1 MRRQRSADR
10 SVDVALAEF
19 NTLRAEIVSHLNAQA
34 AVVGLGLTALGVI
47 VGFTVKDG
55 GSERLLL
62 AIPPLTLLVVLLYTA
77 GSWRMALIGN
87 YIWTELWPYLTKR
100 VGDESLPSWEGKVAK
115 RQQPLKAI
123 PIAVIIDFP
132 AGAIF
137 IGAGIVALLSIGD
150 REILWL
156 GGWLAVGFA
165 IAVPVVVGLLVRKK
179 SRDGA
184 KALEGKA
191 RPPRTAAGP
200 RGCCRRD
207 P

>member
-1 MRRQRSADR
+1 VRRQETDR

-62 AIPPLTLLVVLLYTA
+62 AIPPLTLLVVLLHIA

-87 YIWTELWPYLTKR
+87 YIWTELWPYLAKR
-100 VGDESLPSWEGKVAK
+100 VGDKSLPSWEGKVAR

-123 PIAVIIDFP
+123 LIAVIIDFP

-137 IGAGIVALLSIGD
+137 ICASIGALLSIGD
-150 REILWL
+150 HEIFWL

-165 IAVPVVVGLLVRKK
+165 IAVPAIVGLLVRKK

-184 KALEGKA
+184 ETPKGESSS
-191 RPPRTAAGP
+191 P
-200 RGCCRRD
+200 
-207 P
+207 